1 MKGAIFDV
9 DGTLLD
15 SMDMWN
21 HAGELYL
28 AGKNIAAPPELGKI
42 MFPMTMVQAAKYMKA
57 AYHLPDTVEEI
68 IEGVDRTIDR
78 FYRYEVKPKAG
89 ILHFLQQMEKE
100 GYVMVIATSS
110 DRPLI
115 EAAMERLGM
124 ARYFKRIFTCS
135 EIGRGKSEPDIYEA
149 ARTFMGTE
157 ITKTWVFEDAIHA
170 ARTAKKAGFRLAGV
184 YDSSSE
190 AEQEELKNISDWYS
204 KDFYD
209 FNSFRAAAGAVSEN
223 G

>member
-21 HAGELYL
+21 HAGEIYL
-28 AGKNIAAPPELGKI
+28 AARHITASPELGKI
-42 MFPMTMVQAAKYMKA
+42 MFPMTMVQAAEYMKIT
-57 AYHLPDTVEEI
+57 YGLPDTVEEI
-68 IEGVDRTIDR
+68 IEGVNLTIDH

-89 ILHFLQQMEKE
+89 IRHFLRQMEGE
-100 GYVMVIATSS
+100 GYTMTIATSS

-115 EAAMERLGM
+115 EAAVERLGM
-124 ARYFKRIFTCS
+124 SRYFKRIFTCS

-149 ARTFMGTE
+149 ARAFMGTE
-157 ITKTWVFEDAIHA
+157 VSETWVFEDAIHA

-190 AEQEELKNISDWYS
+190 AEQEELKNISDWYR

-209 FNSFRAAAGAVSEN
+209 FNSFREAARAVSER